1 MEWALR
7 RARRGRHDGGSARR
21 IHDLEGDDGGSAPDE
36 EMSKGDL
43 LVERGATKLQ
53 QLARKAAGRGD
64 GVGEWLSEEL
74 RADAEFLRKLK
85 PSLIAARARGENPP
99 EPARA
104 HCRRTQCRRPCRWT
118 ARLCGPTATAFA
130 TGTASASQGEGEEE
144 EDKRKTKSGGPSP
157 ILVVG
162 AALVAGIVAAKVI
175 DWRGHA
181 HPRD

>member
-1 MEWALR
+1 
-7 RARRGRHDGGSARR
+7 
-21 IHDLEGDDGGSAPDE
+21 
-36 EMSKGDL
+36 MSKGDL
-43 LVERGATKLQ
+43 LVERGAAKLQ

-85 PSLIAARARGENPP
+85 PSLIAARARGENPSEPVEPRTEEPSADDPVPTDPSADGPRDYAAPPPPPSPPPPPP
-99 EPARA
+99 EPKAKKKK
-104 HCRRTQCRRPCRWT
+104 RR
-118 ARLCGPTATAFA
+118 
-130 TGTASASQGEGEEE
+130 
-144 EDKRKTKSGGPSP
+144 RKAKSGGPSP
-157 ILVVG
+157 ILIVG